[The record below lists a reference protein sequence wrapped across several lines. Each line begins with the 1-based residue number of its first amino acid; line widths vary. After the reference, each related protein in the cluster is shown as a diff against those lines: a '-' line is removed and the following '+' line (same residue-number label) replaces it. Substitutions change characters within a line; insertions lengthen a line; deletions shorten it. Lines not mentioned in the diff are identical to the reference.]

1 MRVPANPDEI
11 LEIYLD
17 ESSQTKHRYLVLGAV
32 VVELQRADELSDLIM
47 QARLPD
53 LPAKE
58 AKWQKVSRTKLA
70 AYKRVVDV
78 FFDNPDLVHFHS
90 LFVDTSKQ
98 NHRKFNSGDKETGFN
113 KEVYLLGMKVATR
126 LYTQKIFHLYPDYRN
141 CVQQPD
147 ELRLILNRGCQKSGD
162 KRDWP
167 FRRSQF
173 RDSSETLPLQLT
185 DILTGS
191 IAYQLNGHNNA
202 PDASPAKVELCRYI
216 MERAKV
222 ADVFK
227 GTAIAAK
234 FTIWPR
240 QLQ

>member
-1 MRVPANPDEI
+1 M
-11 LEIYLD
+11 
-17 ESSQTKHRYLVLGAV
+17 LGAV
-32 VVELQRADELSDLIM
+32 VVEHLRANELCELLM
-47 QARLPD
+47 KARLPD

-78 FFDNPDLVHFHS
+78 FFDNPNLVHFHS

-98 NHRKFNSGDKETGFN
+98 DHRKFNAGDKETGFN

-126 LYTQKIFHLYPDYRN
+126 LYTDKIFHLYPDYRN

-147 ELRLILNRGCQKSGD
+147 ELRLILNRGCQKCGD

-173 RDSSETLPLQLT
+173 RDSSVTLPLQLT

-191 IAYQLNGHNNA
+191 IAYQLNGHSTA
-202 PDASPAKVELCRYI
+202 DGASPAKVELANYI
-216 MERAKV
+216 MQRAEV
-222 ADVFK
+222 ADAFK
-227 GTAIAAK
+227 GTPIAAR

-240 QLQ
+240 RLQ